1 MQLIRRETQA
11 TRGIETLLPVARGTL
26 QVHRN
31 VTFLSIAITTEVED
45 RQTQRRKDQLNG
57 TVTTWWIAF
66 AYADCFRRNGL
77 FLSNTPAVV
86 VSICGRYGRR
96 NLHGHL

>member
-1 MQLIRRETQA
+1 MKHRLREA
-11 TRGIETLLPVARGTL
+11 FKALLPVARGTL

-31 VTFLSIAITTEVED
+31 VTLLSIAISTEVED

-57 TVTTWWIAF
+57 AVTTLWIAF

-77 FLSNTPAVV
+77 FLTNTPAVV
-86 VSICGRYGRR
+86 VDICGRYDRR
-96 NLHGHL
+96 NHQ